1 MMDNSFLMYSVFQLL
16 AAVGIFA
23 ILIYMAKFIR
33 NKVKSSSFLKNSK
46 FANPLEYFPSEPL
59 FYLKQVFYMVMILI
73 FILIIL
79 YLTFNWI
86 KGSTVIFVL
95 DILISIYLS
104 INRSWDSF
112 NNKVLLFL
120 LIPFASITGILFGN
134 SAFSFLNLFHI
145 LGYLYFIQFYY
156 HEFVKYTESNGLG
169 LSIIVTFTILLVSF
183 LFTILAE
190 GVSPMDSATMVS
202 NAFTSNSFD
211 ATGKIMIGKI
221 NSLVLA
227 WGGFI
232 LSIVGTATL
241 AVSIVMSYV
250 SRQFEDMKDFV
261 KNKKEKE

>member
-1 MMDNSFLMYSVFQLL
+1 MDSSFLIYSAFQIL

-23 ILIYMAKFIR
+23 ILVYMAKFIR
-33 NKVKSSSFLKNSK
+33 NKVKSSSFIKNSK
-46 FANPLEYFPSEPL
+46 FANPLEYFPSESL

-73 FILIIL
+73 LILIIL
-79 YLTFNWI
+79 YLTFNWT
-86 KGSTVIFVL
+86 KGSTFIFVL
-95 DILISIYLS
+95 DILISIYLT

-112 NNKVLLFL
+112 NDKVLLFL
-120 LIPFASITGILFGN
+120 LIPFASITGLLFEN
-134 SAFSFLNLFHI
+134 SIFGFLDLFHI

-156 HEFVKYTESNGLG
+156 REFVKYTESNGLG
-169 LSIIVTFTILLVSF
+169 LSIIVTFSILLVSF

-190 GVSPMDSATMVS
+190 GVSPMDSMTMVS

-211 ATGKIMIGKI
+211 ASGEIMIGKV

-250 SRQFEDMKDFV
+250 SRQFEDMKDIV
-261 KNKKEKE
+261 RNKKEEK